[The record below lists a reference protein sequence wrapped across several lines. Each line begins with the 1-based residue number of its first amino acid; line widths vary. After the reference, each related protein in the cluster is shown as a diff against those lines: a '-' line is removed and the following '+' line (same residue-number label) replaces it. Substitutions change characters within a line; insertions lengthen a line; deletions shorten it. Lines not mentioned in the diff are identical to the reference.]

1 MNESRAGR
9 YFNSNGFIP
18 KDVSKFLPVGFNPNG
33 LTNLKPSNLLRLP
46 NVNVIRNPHQN
57 LALMSDQVGGLAQ
70 LVKGSMRHPNNVLG
84 NFM

>member
-9 YFNSNGFIP
+9 YFNTNGFSG
-18 KDVSKFLPVGFNPNG
+18 KDVRKFLPVGFNPNG
-33 LTNLKPSNLLRLP
+33 LNNMFISNRRMP
-46 NVNVIRNPHQN
+46 ADVIRNPHQN
-57 LALMSDQVGGLAQ
+57 LAQ

>member
-9 YFNSNGFIP
+9 YFNTNGFSG
-18 KDVSKFLPVGFNPNG
+18 KDVRKFLPVGFNPNG
-33 LTNLKPSNLLRLP
+33 LNNMFISNRRMP
-46 NVNVIRNPHQN
+46 ADVIRNPHQN

>member
-33 LTNLKPSNLLRLP
+33 LTNLKPSNKIRLP